1 MSGTTSTECPESGPL
16 IPKSGSIN
24 TETLRREAHAALDAL
39 QSHQDRATAT
49 QAAWVAEY
57 LRRKENT
64 LEAFL
69 AGRMG

>member
-1 MSGTTSTECPESGPL
+1 MQSPPDL
-16 IPKSGSIN
+16 IPKSGAIN
-24 TETLRREAHAALDAL
+24 SEVLRREAYAALNAL
-39 QSHQDRATAT
+39 QLSQDRATAT

-69 AGRMG
+69 AGRMGW

>member
-1 MSGTTSTECPESGPL
+1 MKSPSEC
-16 IPKSGSIN
+16 PKSGPMIPNAGSIN
-24 TETLRREAHAALDAL
+24 SEVLRREACAALNAL
-39 QSHQDRATAT
+39 QSSQDRATAT

-69 AGRMG
+69 AGRMGR